1 MQQYF
6 RGTVRCVLKKL
17 GLAQVKHYP
26 AISDKLYYGSDVL
39 SFENPV
45 SLQRKVFLELMLHFC
60 RRAMENL
67 RELTI
72 DDFVVE
78 KFGNDAECVKKA
90 TDELTKNH
98 RENDENQDLGV
109 MKATGQKNC
118 PVANMSSVPP

>member
-1 MQQYF
+1 M
-6 RGTVRCVLKKL
+6 RCVLKKL
-17 GLAQVKHYP
+17 GLTHVKHYP

-45 SLQRKVFLELMLHFC
+45 SLQRKVFIELMLHFC

-67 RELTI
+67 PELTI

-90 TDELTKNH
+90 TENSLKIIARMTKI
-98 RENDENQDLGV
+98 RIL
-109 MKATGQKNC
+109 AL
-118 PVANMSSVPP
+118 

>member
-1 MQQYF
+1 
-6 RGTVRCVLKKL
+6 
-17 GLAQVKHYP
+17 
-26 AISDKLYYGSDVL
+26 
-39 SFENPV
+39 
-45 SLQRKVFLELMLHFC
+45 
-60 RRAMENL
+60 MENL

-78 KFGNDAECVKKA
+78 KFGNDVECVKKA

-118 PVANMSSVPP
+118 PVVAFKLYIYKHK